1 MRTIK
6 NPIFKILF
14 ATILLLSACGPPSIE
29 QQVEKIIESQ
39 DFEKRK
45 EIAYSL
51 AETCDIYPLELL
63 IGLHSNSKSEDAIK
77 HMITRYSQIIQNEP
91 YNTNRALNCIS
102 FITKPS
108 FAQQKDEILLQKKID
123 FIIHGLRIKNSSLSF
138 QKTLAISAKEIG
150 NTATIKIINEWFR
163 NKTSKELLYAIS
175 IFQDEAISY
184 LTNDIRLKIVSKS
197 YPAFLANDHKD
208 PIDLLVEIGEY
219 AVNPLI
225 DLIHE
230 EEFGSQEVR
239 ESFYHI
245 LLEILNENPEKSD
258 QIISV
263 IYNKVRNY
271 LYEDILDSSAK
282 TLLARIGDPIVAK
295 MKKLMKNKDQSIRFA
310 AGEILVKMLEYHP
323 EAVESL
329 TSAIDSESTRM
340 IAKNYPFYIKLGQK
354 GTEKLLLKS
363 LDRHLTTSMLNDYLN
378 CGNSEIELEATSIG
392 KKHGYLIRTSPGFH
406 HGPKWGSGN

>member
-1 MRTIK
+1 MTIK
-6 NPIFKILF
+6 KPIIKILF
-14 ATILLLSACGPPSIE
+14 TTILLISACSPPSIE

-63 IGLHSNSKSEDAIK
+63 IGLYSNSNSEDAIK
-77 HMITRYSQIIQNEP
+77 HMIIRYSQIIQNEP
-91 YNTNRALNCIS
+91 SNTKRALNCIS
-102 FITKPS
+102 FITEPS
-108 FAQQKDEILLQKKID
+108 FTQQKDEILIQKKID
-123 FIIHGLRIKNSSLSF
+123 FIIHGLKIKNSSLSF
-138 QKTLAISAKEIG
+138 QKALAISAKEIG
-150 NTATIKIINEWFR
+150 KTARIQIINEWFR

-175 IFQDEAISY
+175 FFQDKAISY
-184 LTNDIRLKIVSKS
+184 LTNDIRLKIVSQS
-197 YPAFLANDHKD
+197 YPFFSAYDHKD

-230 EEFGSQEVR
+230 EEFGQVR
-239 ESFYHI
+239 ESYYHI

-263 IYNKVRNY
+263 IDNKVRNY
-271 LYEDILDSSAK
+271 LIEDISDSSAMI
-282 TLLARIGDPIVAK
+282 LLARIGDPIVAK

-310 AGEILVKMLEYHP
+310 AGEVLVKMLKYHP
-323 EAVESL
+323 ESLESL
-329 TSAIDSESTRM
+329 TSAIDSESTRI
-340 IAKNYPFYIKLGQK
+340 IAINYPFYIKLGQK

-378 CGNSEIELEATSIG
+378 CGNSEIELEAKSIG
-392 KKHGYLIRTSPGFH
+392 KKHGYWISTSPGFH
-406 HGPKWGSGN
+406 YGPKWRSGN